1 MARIR
6 LPLYGKVLFWFLAN
20 LLLLA
25 VLGILF
31 LRMEFS
37 LSLDWML
44 AGPGGDRI
52 EHLAED
58 LTEACRATPEDQWAA
73 VLDRYSAS
81 TGLALALY
89 GNDGRQVLGSV
100 SEVPPEIRIKLID
113 KRNAN
118 DLPPPPPRG
127 DRKAKPREGRPPI
140 DAPPQAAL
148 HDAFR
153 SPHPLLGRHPS
164 LPRPWRRIGTPSP
177 DAGDDFRYPQRR
189 RNLF

>member
-6 LPLYGKVLFWFLAN
+6 LPLYGKVLFWFLVN

-31 LRMEFS
+31 LRLEFR

-58 LTEACRATPEDQWAA
+58 LTEECRATPEDQWAA
-73 VLDRYSAS
+73 ILERYSAA
-81 TGLALALY
+81 TGLTLALY

-100 SEVPPEIRIKLID
+100 SEVPPEVRIKLID
-113 KRNAN
+113 KRNAS
-118 DLPPPPPRG
+118 DLPPPPRG
-127 DRKAKPREGRPPI
+127 DRKPKPREARPPH

-153 SPHPLLGRHPS
+153 PPHPLLGRHPS
-164 LPRPWRRIGTPSP
+164 LPRPWRRTRTPFP
-177 DAGDDFRYPQRR
+177 DAGDDFRNPQRR

>member
-6 LPLYGKVLFWFLAN
+6 LPLYGKVLFWFLVN

-31 LRMEFS
+31 LRLEFR

-58 LTEACRATPEDQWAA
+58 LTEECRATPEDQWAA
-73 VLDRYSAS
+73 ILERYSAA
-81 TGLALALY
+81 TGLTLALY

-100 SEVPPEIRIKLID
+100 SEVPPKSASSSSTSAMPPTCLPHPGET
-113 KRNAN
+113 AN
-118 DLPPPPPRG
+118 RSPGRRVRPMTPPPSR
-127 DRKAKPREGRPPI
+127 A
-140 DAPPQAAL
+140 
-148 HDAFR
+148 
-153 SPHPLLGRHPS
+153 S
-164 LPRPWRRIGTPSP
+164 
-177 DAGDDFRYPQRR
+177 
-189 RNLF
+189 